1 MVAKS
6 ACTARGTGVTESV
19 ATYLV
24 APRGTTQS
32 VGPTAWESWP
42 MGAERRLRTALVL
55 GGGSEIGLAIVRRL
69 AEQGLERVVLAGR
82 DRDAIRLALGPD
94 PIPVDAVDVVAWDAL
109 DVGAHEPLLERATE
123 LMGTIDVVISAVGML
138 GHHAGLAMA
147 PGDADLLLR
156 TNFSG
161 PAAALSAAGQAL
173 AEQGHGTI
181 VVISSVAAARAR
193 RSNFVYGSAKA
204 GLDAYAQGLG
214 DSLIDTDVRVHIVR
228 PGFVVS
234 KMTTGLDPAPMATTP
249 EVVAA
254 AVVHVLDS
262 ATNRIVWVPARL
274 GPLMGVL
281 RNVPAPLWRR
291 IAGDR

>member
-1 MVAKS
+1 M
-6 ACTARGTGVTESV
+6 GV
-19 ATYLV
+19 
-24 APRGTTQS
+24 
-32 VGPTAWESWP
+32 
-42 MGAERRLRTALVL
+42 ERRVRTALVL

-69 AEQGLERVVLAGR
+69 AEHGLERVVLAGR

-94 PIPVDAVDVVAWDAL
+94 PLPVDAVDVVGWDAL
-109 DVGAHEPLLERATE
+109 DVERHEALVARAAELL
-123 LMGTIDVVISAVGML
+123 GSIDVVVCAVGML

-147 PGDADLLLR
+147 ATDADLLLR
-156 TNFSG
+156 TNFTG
-161 PAAALSAAGQAL
+161 PAAALSAVGQAL
-173 AEQGHGTI
+173 ERQGHGTI
-181 VVISSVAAARAR
+181 VVISSIAAARAR

-214 DSLIDTDVRVHIVR
+214 DALVATDVRVHIVR

-249 EVVAA
+249 AVVAD
-254 AVVHVLDS
+254 AVVDVLDS
-262 ATNRIVWVPARL
+262 PTNRIVWVPARL
-274 GPLMGVL
+274 GPLMAVL